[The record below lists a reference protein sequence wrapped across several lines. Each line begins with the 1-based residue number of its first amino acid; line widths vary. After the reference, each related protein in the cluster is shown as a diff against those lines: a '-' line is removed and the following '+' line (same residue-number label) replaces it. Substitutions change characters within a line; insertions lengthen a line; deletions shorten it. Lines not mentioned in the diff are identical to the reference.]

1 MYIFISCIYMY
12 SYTVYVYI
20 YIYANLPVNV
30 IARLPHFRSG
40 DSQGQKAFL
49 ASSADKQTRN
59 YDIECSN
66 HNPSLSTLRPE
77 GLNHSKMKWWAI
89 YTNLLVNAAVI
100 ISHPRNGNSQGKD
113 TFLAPS
119 ADRQTRNYG
128 IECWKLICLEN

>member
-1 MYIFISCIYMY
+1 MHLHVFIYSVCI
-12 SYTVYVYI
+12 YI

-66 HNPSLSTLRPE
+66 HNPSLSTLRPNYNRMI
-77 GLNHSKMKWWAI
+77 LKYCHKIFKK
-89 YTNLLVNAAVI
+89 LLY
-100 ISHPRNGNSQGKD
+100 D
-113 TFLAPS
+113 
-119 ADRQTRNYG
+119 
-128 IECWKLICLEN
+128 